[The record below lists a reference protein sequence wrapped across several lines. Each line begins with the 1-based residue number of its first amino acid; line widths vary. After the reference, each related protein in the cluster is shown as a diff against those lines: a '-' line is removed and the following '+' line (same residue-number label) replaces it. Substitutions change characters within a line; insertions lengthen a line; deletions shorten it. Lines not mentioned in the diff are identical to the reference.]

1 MAESLQFNGIKLSN
15 GRVEIVPGS
24 LVLLNPELEGKG
36 RRVWGVW
43 AFDALAPCDLAG
55 AAEGRCLGPL
65 MGYLSDRDDLWKRR
79 GGGRPSFEGG
89 ADASERRLQVLDML
103 LLAIATLERSGA
115 VEGEEYGLAWA
126 MFDMASTDGL
136 IPMGRTDFIIEG

>member
-1 MAESLQFNGIKLSN
+1 MAEGLQFIGIKLSN

-24 LVLLNPELEGKG
+24 LVLLNPELEGKR

-43 AFDALAPCDLAG
+43 AFDALAPCDLVG

-65 MGYLSDRDDLWKRR
+65 MGYLSDRDDLWRR
-79 GGGRPSFEGG
+79 GSHRFEGRS
-89 ADASERRLQVLDML
+89 DASERRLQVLSML
-103 LLAIATLERSGA
+103 LLAIATLEQSGA

-126 MFDMASTDGL
+126 MFDMASTGGL
-136 IPMGRTDFIIEG
+136 IPMGRTDFIIEGR